1 MAPIPL
7 CATTVAGDGSARNNT
22 HCSDFR
28 WLAGKVTIPST
39 FHCMAG
45 LAQLLQIAGIIVAVI
60 AIDVIDLCET
70 RNG

>member
-7 CATTVAGDGSARNNT
+7 CATTVVRSGSATNNT
-22 HCSDFR
+22 HLGG
-28 WLAGKVTIPST
+28 LAGKVTIPST

-60 AIDVIDLCET
+60 AIDVINLCET
-70 RNG
+70 CNG

>member
-1 MAPIPL
+1 MAPIQQ
-7 CATTVAGDGSARNNT
+7 CASTVVRSGSATNNT
-22 HCSDFR
+22 HPSG
-28 WLAGKVTIPST
+28 LAGKVAIPST

-45 LAQLLQIAGIIVAVI
+45 LAQLLQVVGIIVAVI

>member
-7 CATTVAGDGSARNNT
+7 CATTVAGDGSATNNT
-22 HCSDFR
+22 HPG
-28 WLAGKVTIPST
+28 WLAGKVAIPST

-60 AIDVIDLCET
+60 AVDVIDLCEPC
-70 RNG
+70 NG